1 MRYDNTP
8 ILKDKTTG
16 RRYYKNTLY
25 PQINPKLSDIYVITN
40 GGDRLDL
47 LANQY
52 YKDPTLWWIIAS
64 ANNMSKDSIY
74 ITPGTQLRIPT
85 DITSFLDEYD
95 KINNNR

>member
-8 ILKDKTTG
+8 IIKDSITG

-25 PQINPKLSDIYVITN
+25 PQITPKLSDIYVITN
-40 GGDRLDL
+40 IGDRLDL

-52 YKDPTLWWIIAS
+52 YKDPTLWWVISS
-64 ANNMSKDSIY
+64 ANDIGKDSLY

-85 DITSFLDEYD
+85 DITAFLDEFD
-95 KINNNR
+95 KINQSK